1 MVDRPLAFSS
11 NAFKKHSLREAI
23 ETIGR
28 IGYRAVELMA
38 DLHHAHP
45 QRFGAQDR
53 RETRRLLSDLGLV
66 VSNVNAFTHFV
77 DGDTYGPSWI
87 EDDASRVRVRV
98 DHTLRSI
105 ELAADMGCKTVS
117 IQPGGPRIGRR
128 ISRHEAEARFA
139 DGLSKCTERARA
151 CGVIVAIEPEPG
163 LLIESSTEYRQFVDR
178 YLPGCESVRMNCD
191 IGHLYCVGDD
201 PAEVIRSMPD
211 HISHVHLEDIGKDRV
226 HQHLVPGDGA
236 IDFGRIFEALNHV
249 QFKGWVTV
257 ELYPFEATAGRS
269 AERAFAALK
278 KERHT

>member
-23 ETIGR
+23 ETIGG

-45 QRFGAQDR
+45 QRFHAQQR
-53 RETRRLLSDLGLV
+53 HETKRLLSDLGLV

-87 EDDASRVRVRV
+87 EDDPARVNVRVE
-98 DHTLRSI
+98 HTIRSI
-105 ELAADMGCKTVS
+105 ELAAEMGCKTVS

-128 ISRHEAEARFA
+128 ISRDEAERRFA
-139 DGLSKCTERARA
+139 DGLLRCATRAHS
-151 CGVIVAIEPEPG
+151 CGVILAIEPEPG
-163 LLIESSTEYRQFVDR
+163 LLIESSGEYRRFVDR
-178 YLPGCESVRMNCD
+178 YLSGCQNVRMNCD

-201 PAEVIRSMPD
+201 PAEVIRTMPE

-236 IDFGRIFEALNHV
+236 IDFRLIFEALDQV
-249 QFKGWVTV
+249 RFAGWVTV

-269 AERAFAALK
+269 AERAFSALK
-278 KERHT
+278 K